1 MRLLRRWLVRS
12 RRWLGGGGQSGG
24 LNPLYQI
31 GGPRSVQLAL
41 KLQFRAARSRNST
54 ERTPQEHDFA
64 FLLRYFWI
72 MKRAFVLRLTPE
84 AEPVAGKFEGRVEEV
99 DSGKSRRF
107 VTVEEFLEFLQKCLN
122 ENQPLAD

>member
-1 MRLLRRWLVRS
+1 
-12 RRWLGGGGQSGG
+12 
-24 LNPLYQI
+24 
-31 GGPRSVQLAL
+31 
-41 KLQFRAARSRNST
+41 
-54 ERTPQEHDFA
+54 
-64 FLLRYFWI
+64 
-72 MKRAFVLRLTPE
+72 MKRAFVIRLTPE